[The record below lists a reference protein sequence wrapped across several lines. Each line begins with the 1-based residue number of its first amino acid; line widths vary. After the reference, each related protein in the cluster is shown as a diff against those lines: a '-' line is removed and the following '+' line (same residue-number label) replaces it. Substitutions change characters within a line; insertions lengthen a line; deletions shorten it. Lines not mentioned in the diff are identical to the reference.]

1 LYNEIDVSPFGT
13 TSTENTPPEI
23 KFLFVTCTY
32 STYGDGRFVIQCFDE
47 TDTLI
52 ESTWYS
58 PGSFSSNYERGGTI
72 RFEVQG
78 GTKKIRYYQRSPRFF
93 LKVRAVVTD
102 IDRYGNYEPP
112 YAAAMDEYRVGYEMP
127 QLPQISSLPSSAS
140 DSTASDVQTL
150 KDDLNALTT
159 KFNTLLTTLNNYDP
173 NP

>member
-1 LYNEIDVSPFGT
+1 MRLHWIGNF
-13 TSTENTPPEI
+13 
-23 KFLFVTCTY
+23 
-32 STYGDGRFVIQCFDE
+32 
-47 TDTLI
+47 
-52 ESTWYS
+52 
-58 PGSFSSNYERGGTI
+58 
-72 RFEVQG
+72 
-78 GTKKIRYYQRSPRFF
+78 QRSPRFF

-127 QLPQISSLPSSAS
+127 QLPQIASLPSSAS